1 MCISRPRKQ
10 PPPKCTRWT
19 QGCEEEV
26 SAPERALLFFV
37 RDGTETQALVV
48 LIQMH
53 LNFKD
58 LLYGTMF
65 AL

>member
-1 MCISRPRKQ
+1 MQ
-10 PPPKCTRWT
+10 WT

-26 SAPERALLFFV
+26 SAPERALLLFLV
-37 RDGTETQALVV
+37 HCTETQALVV
-48 LIQMH
+48 VTQMQ

-58 LLYGTMF
+58 LLHTTMF

>member
-1 MCISRPRKQ
+1 M
-10 PPPKCTRWT
+10 RWT

-26 SAPERALLFFV
+26 SAPERALLLFV
-37 RDGTETQALVV
+37 VDCTEAQALVV
-48 LIQMH
+48 VIQMQ

-58 LLYGTMF
+58 LLYPTMF